1 MCNQSYLSYFPTGMK
16 NKTTI
21 GLGKIQIINITSLL
35 MANRYINEETVSAF
49 KVTNVMKN
57 FGK

>member
-1 MCNQSYLSYFPTGMK
+1 MK